1 MLGPILHPV
10 LFTSQFL
17 ALGSSPTTY
26 LCPLPRV
33 FLSCSG
39 IRSCLS
45 GPSLGAPWVPSRPGG
60 CSSRWAP
67 VTCPLFASFVFLSSP
82 SGPYPAPLVS
92 GPLKQSV
99 DGYPV
104 GAEDPPLAFTAKL
117 RTPESPTTDS
127 LFTLLGY
134 FEKAGL
140 RIGAKG
146 NLQRRVMAVCLD
158 LATWLQPQDSGGW
171 WCGWWSLGGDT
182 SYRVVRGADFLP
194 QQPCSHPPPQPPK
207 FIWY

>member
-60 CSSRWAP
+60 CSSRWTP
-67 VTCPLFASFVFLSSP
+67 VTCPLFASCF
-82 SGPYPAPLVS
+82 PLFSLWPVS
-92 GPLKQSV
+92 GSSCILAIEAEC
-99 DGYPV
+99 GRYPV

-127 LFTLLGY
+127 LFTLPGY